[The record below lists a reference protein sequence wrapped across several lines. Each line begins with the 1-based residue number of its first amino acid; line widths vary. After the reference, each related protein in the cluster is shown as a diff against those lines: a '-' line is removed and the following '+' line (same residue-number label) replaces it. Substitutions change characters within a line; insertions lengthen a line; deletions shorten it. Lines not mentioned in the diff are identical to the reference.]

1 MSTRTEQLAD
11 ILRTL
16 RATSPEVIGAAVVS
30 AEGFIIASV
39 LPNDTDEDLIG
50 GMAASLLGVGER
62 ISADLMRAQMDQ
74 VFVRSP
80 KGYILLNAINASA
93 SLVVLVTK
101 DAKLGLIFL
110 ELKRAIAELANCL

>member
-1 MSTRTEQLAD
+1 MSSKTEQLAD

-80 KGYILLNAINASA
+80 KGYILLNAINAAA

>member
-1 MSTRTEQLAD
+1 MSSRTEQLAD

-74 VFVRSP
+74 VYVRSP

-110 ELKRAIAELANCL
+110 ELKRAIGELANCL